1 MRDLSAAE
9 LSQPSTLQLSVV
21 CPVYNEGANIGK
33 LLERLAAEI
42 TIPMELIVVYD
53 KDDDNTLP
61 ALDKLTPPFPVRRVK
76 NHYGR
81 GALNAIKSGFAEA
94 KCEATLVVMADLSDE
109 LGVVPR
115 MYELIHQGCDVVCG
129 SRYMAGGKQI
139 GGPML
144 KGLMSRT
151 AGLTLNWFAGVPT
164 KDVTNSFKMYRT
176 KFLQSLSFESTGGF
190 EIGMEVVVKAYVSGG
205 KIAEV
210 PSTWTDRVAG
220 ESRFQLW
227 KWLPKY
233 LRWYLYAF
241 RGRLSRG
248 RG

>member
-1 MRDLSAAE
+1 MRDLSA
-9 LSQPSTLQLSVV
+9 PGPRLSVV
-21 CPVYNEGANIGK
+21 CPVYNEGGNIGP
-33 LLERLAAEI
+33 LLDRLAKEI
-42 TIPMELIVVYD
+42 AIPLELIVVYD
-53 KDDDNTLP
+53 KDDDDTLP
-61 ALDKLTPPFPVRRVK
+61 ALDKLSPPFPVRRVK

-94 KCEATLVVMADLSDE
+94 RCEATLVIMADLSDD
-109 LGVVPR
+109 LPVASR
-115 MYELIHQGCDVVCG
+115 MYELIHEGYDVVCG
-129 SRYMAGGKQI
+129 SRYMPGGKQI
-139 GGPML
+139 GGPFL

-176 KFLQSLSFESTGGF
+176 KFLQGLTFESTGGF
-190 EIGMEVVVKAYVSGG
+190 EIGMEIVVKAYVSGG

-227 KWLPKY
+227 KWLPNY
-233 LRWYLYAF
+233 LRWYFFAF
-241 RGRLSRG
+241 KGRLT
-248 RG
+248 